1 MKGNL
6 KYFIAQQPGAVGVIA
21 RHYPMPKAVGGAA
34 SSATASAQHP
44 ERTKVREECEH
55 CPLPKWQVSQA

>member
-6 KYFIAQQPGAVGVIA
+6 KYFIAQQPG
-21 RHYPMPKAVGGAA
+21 AVGGAA